1 MEAFWKILNLRQ
13 TKTMAT
19 QRLMENCNN
28 YNNNMDNLM
37 GLSQ

>member
-13 TKTMAT
+13 TKTMAI
-19 QRLMENCNN
+19 QRLVENCNN

>member
-1 MEAFWKILNLRQ
+1 MEVFWKVLNLRQ
-13 TKTMAT
+13 TMAT
-19 QRLMENCNN
+19 QRLVENCND